1 MDFPP
6 QAFIIGAQKAGT
18 TTLAFLLDQHPSIA
32 LSARKEP
39 EFYTR
44 NWARGVEWY
53 RGLFHGAEGRM
64 LLDASTNYT
73 MAPRAESRTARPDDP
88 CGREV
93 ARRIRQLRPDA
104 RFIYVLRDR
113 ADRTYSAYLHT
124 VRQGDETRPFQ
135 QAIRER
141 PGFLD
146 PSHYHWQLSCYLEH
160 FDLSA
165 FCFVDFADL
174 CQSPE
179 REARRCLGF
188 LGLAGDGV
196 DFALDRPLNQGYTY
210 RAWGRWLRHALGTE
224 HRMEALSATVKRLLP
239 ESLHQP
245 VRDLIARRPAGLSGA
260 DRAILDDLFAQDA
273 DALARLIGW
282 NPRRPA

>member
-18 TTLAFLLDQHPSIA
+18 TTLAHLLGQHPAIA
-32 LSARKEP
+32 PCARKEP
-39 EFYTR
+39 EFYTL
-44 NWARGVEWY
+44 NWERGVAWY
-53 RGLFHGAEGRM
+53 RDLFRGAEGRM

-73 MAPRAESRTARPDDP
+73 MAPREESRWARPNDP

-104 RFIYVLRDR
+104 RFIYILRDR

-124 VRQGDETRPFQ
+124 VRQGGEARPFQ

-174 CQSPE
+174 CEAPE
-179 REARRCLGF
+179 REARRCLAF
-188 LGLAGDGV
+188 LGLPDGEV
-196 DFALDRPLNQGYTY
+196 AFTQGRPLNQGYTY
-210 RAWGRWLRHALGTE
+210 RACGRWLRRALGTE
-224 HRMEALSATVKRLLP
+224 RRMEALSAAVKGLLP

-245 VRDLIARRPAGLSGA
+245 VRNLIARRPDGLAGT
-260 DRAILDDLFAQDA
+260 DRAVLDDLFARDA
-273 DALARLIGW
+273 AALASLIGW